1 MLHITVYDHKG
12 DYLYVF
18 NDAGEPRVRAYM
30 AEAGFTPVASSS
42 PRAVW
47 GLVDEGVAL
56 VTDDEED
63 ISEARLAGPITAIP
77 AAVRSKEIEYRS
89 RMLRIRRERAG
100 LPLTGIPYP
109 RYW

>member
-1 MLHITVYDHKG
+1 MLHITVYDRRG
-12 DYLYVF
+12 EYLYVF
-18 NDAGEPRVRAYM
+18 NDASEPRVRAYM
-30 AEAGFTPVASSS
+30 EEAGFTPVASSS

-56 VTDDEED
+56 VTDDED
-63 ISEARLAGPITAIP
+63 PIPEARLAGPITSIP
-77 AAVRSKEIEYRS
+77 SVVRGKEIEYRS